1 MEFNATFLVS
11 IISFIV
17 FTWIMNIIFYKPLEN
32 VINERQEF
40 IDETT
45 KVARNMSEEADK
57 ISADREQRLSKANE
71 AAKQVINDNVSKA
84 KEQAKLRTDEAK
96 KQSSESIVS
105 AKNDLNS
112 QAEQTKELL
121 KGNIKELAE
130 SISQKIL
137 GEYTPI
143 DTVNNEIVNKV
154 LN

>member
-17 FTWIMNIIFYKPLEN
+17 FTWIMNMIFYKPLEN

-71 AAKQVINDNVSKA
+71 ATKQVINDNVSKA

>member
-17 FTWIMNIIFYKPLEN
+17 FTWIMNMIFYKPLEN

-57 ISADREQRLSKANE
+57 ISADRELRLSKANE
-71 AAKQVINDNVSKA
+71 DAKQVINDNVSKA

>member
-17 FTWIMNIIFYKPLEN
+17 FTWIMNMIFYKPLEN

>member
-17 FTWIMNIIFYKPLEN
+17 FTWIMNMIFYKPLEN

-57 ISADREQRLSKANE
+57 ISADRELRLSKANE
-71 AAKQVINDNVSKA
+71 DAKQVINDNVSKA

-96 KQSSESIVS
+96 KQSNESIVS

>member
-17 FTWIMNIIFYKPLEN
+17 FTWIMNMIFYKPLEN

-57 ISADREQRLSKANE
+57 ISAEREQRLSKANE

>member
-17 FTWIMNIIFYKPLEN
+17 FTWIMNMIFYKPLEN

-57 ISADREQRLSKANE
+57 ISADRELHLSKANE
-71 AAKQVINDNVSKA
+71 DAKQVINDNVSKA

-96 KQSSESIVS
+96 KQSNESIVS